1 MTMWIEGYLVVLV
14 LTDLWLL
21 GSSRLVSCI
30 AAVSVQGVLL
40 GVLPLVLGSEA
51 PLWRLAL
58 QAALGLS
65 LKGIVFPILLMRAAR
80 SVNVRRE
87 VEPFVS
93 YPASLA
99 VGVLLLVLSLWLA
112 SRLPVPGSHG
122 PRLLVAGALFMALTG
137 LFIIVG
143 RKSALVQALGYLAME
158 NGISAF
164 GMALAEQE
172 PLLVE
177 MGTLLDVFVGVFVMG
192 IIINH
197 IGREFDHIDSD
208 RLTNLKG

>member
-1 MTMWIEGYLVVLV
+1 MTLWIEGYLIVFA

-21 GSSRLVSCI
+21 GSSRLSNCI
-30 AAVSVQGVLL
+30 AAVTAQGLLL
-40 GVLPLVLGSEA
+40 GILPLVLGSEA
-51 PLWRLAL
+51 PLWRLGL
-58 QAALGLS
+58 QAALSLG
-65 LKGIVFPILLMRAAR
+65 LKGIVFPLLLMRAAR

-87 VEPFVS
+87 VEPLVG
-93 YPASLA
+93 YPASLV
-99 VGVLLLVLSLWLA
+99 VGTLLLVLSLWLA
-112 SRLPVPGSHG
+112 YRLPLPGSDR
-122 PRLLVAGALFMALTG
+122 PTLLVAGALFTTLTG
-137 LFIIVG
+137 LFLIVG

-192 IIINH
+192 IIIYH
-197 IGREFDHIDSD
+197 IGREFDHIETN
-208 RLTNLKG
+208 RLTNLKE